1 LKFALVVLHPPDQ
14 VESQRRTLGFGRA
27 LITNGHELTRVF
39 FYGDGTR
46 IGEPGAS
53 EARDLW
59 LGLSDT
65 SATELAICSAS
76 AERNG
81 IIKAPDSFVLA
92 GLGALMESG
101 FDCERVVTC
110 A

>member
-1 LKFALVVLHPPDQ
+1 MKFALVVLHPPDQ
-14 VESQRRTLGFGRA
+14 LESQRRTLGFGRA

-81 IIKAPDSFVLA
+81 IIKAPDSFVVA
-92 GLGALMESG
+92 GVGGVWDAG
-101 FDCERVVTC
+101 FVCEG
-110 A
+110 

>member
-1 LKFALVVLHPPDQ
+1 MKFALVVLHSPDQ
-14 VESQRRTLGFGRA
+14 MESQRRTLGFGRA